1 MFEVPVSSREF
12 IWGTQTVKRIATSLA
27 ATLMICMMAAGAQAD
42 PVPNRSKA
50 FKANYKTLLQDQHA
64 APPIAECIATAY
76 DYVASSRVYDRLGF
90 TKIDIS
96 KARKRQNAIAVSGEA
111 RTRATGAWVDIS
123 LNCVSVK
130 RKLSSITIDR

>member
-1 MFEVPVSSREF
+1 
-12 IWGTQTVKRIATSLA
+12 
-27 ATLMICMMAAGAQAD
+27 MAAGAQAD

-90 TKIDIS
+90 TKTDIS